1 MIYKMLE
8 TIYENEALYCVHVFK
23 WLKKSRGRCV
33 IPQNDPRSGWT
44 STAQNLE
51 TDGKVCDVSGYCRP
65 YNWRRKLCIIWEI
78 ADPILQVLERGRSV
92 HDMFHTVSWMRR
104 NL

>member
-8 TIYENEALYCVHVFK
+8 TVYENEALYCVHVFK

-33 IPQNDPRSGWT
+33 NPQNDPRSGWT

-51 TDGKVCDVSGYCRP
+51 TDAKVCDVSGYC
-65 YNWRRKLCIIWEI
+65 
-78 ADPILQVLERGRSV
+78 
-92 HDMFHTVSWMRR
+92 
-104 NL
+104 